1 MKTIRILHVVPNMQ
15 QGGIENFL
23 MNIYRNIDRKK
34 VQFDFLVHYK
44 KRFFFDDEIEKLGGK
59 IYRFSIREDNNLIKY
74 IRDLDKFF
82 KEHKEYKIVH
92 GHMGSLGGIYLHVA
106 KKNGVPIR
114 IAHSHGAAHLK
125 TIKGYIK
132 SILFKFFRMPANVY
146 WACST
151 EAGKF
156 IFGKRTKFEL
166 IPNAIDMEKFKYNI
180 FIRNE
185 VRNDL
190 KLNNKLVIG
199 NVGRFN
205 LQKNHSFLLD
215 IFAEL
220 HKISPNAIL
229 LLIGNGELEKNIKD
243 KINKLNLNNDV
254 KLLGIRN
261 DVNRIYQAMDLF
273 LMPSLFE
280 GLPLTGVEAQV
291 SKLKCFFS
299 DAITKE
305 VAITNNVKFIPLSLS
320 AKEWAEI
327 ILKEA
332 QYNRELV
339 NIENDRFDITKLS
352 KELQERYIKLNESSE
367 NFDKK

>member
-1 MKTIRILHVVPNMQ
+1 METPIRILQIVPNMQ

-23 MNIYRNIDRKK
+23 MNIYRNIDRRK
-34 VQFDFLVHYK
+34 VQFDFLVHYEK
-44 KRFFFDDEIEKLGGK
+44 KYYFDDEIEKLGGR
-59 IYRFSIREDNNLIKY
+59 IYRLSVREDNNLMKY
-74 IRDLDKFF
+74 IKDLNQFF

-92 GHMGSLGGIYLHVA
+92 GHMASLGYFYLHVA

-114 IAHSHGAAHLK
+114 IAHSHGASYLK
-125 TIKGYIK
+125 NLKGYTK
-132 SILFKFFRMPANVY
+132 LFLFKFFKIPANIY

-156 IFGKRTKFEL
+156 IFGEKNKFEL
-166 IPNAIDMEKFKYNI
+166 IPNAIDMKKFKYNTS
-180 FIRNE
+180 IRNE

-220 HKISPNAIL
+220 HKINPNTVL
-229 LLIGNGELEKNIKD
+229 LLIGNGELEKNIKE

-254 KLLGIRN
+254 KLLGIRD

-280 GLPLTGVEAQV
+280 GLPLTGVEAQT
-291 SKLKCFFS
+291 SGLRCIFS
-299 DAITKE
+299 DTITKE
-305 VAITNNVKFIPLSLS
+305 VKISDNAEFFSLKKS
-320 AKEWAEI
+320 SSEWANEI
-327 ILKEA
+327 INYSK
-332 QYNRELV
+332 YSRENYV
-339 NIENDRFDITKLS
+339 IKNKDFDINTLAK
-352 KELQERYIKLNESSE
+352 KIEKKYE
-367 NFDKK
+367 NYYKKIGE